1 MRYQDFKT
9 LHNSSAADLAIAVKQ
24 ELWAGW
30 LLYGDP
36 WITDSG
42 NHLQAV
48 ALPGRQVFLSGS
60 DFVIKADNPVS
71 TDQFQTVIFVRPV
84 PTPPQG
90 HWEVWQKGQRERSSL
105 KPTEYWLGKI
115 NDGLYQ
121 QLDYFPN

>member
-9 LHNSSAADLAIAVKQ
+9 LHASSAADLDAAVKQ
-24 ELWAGW
+24 EL
-30 LLYGDP
+30 GDP
-36 WITDSG
+36 WMTDSG

-48 ALPGRQVFLSGS
+48 VLPGRQVFLSGT
-60 DFVIKADNPVS
+60 DFVIEADNPVS

-84 PTPPQG
+84 STPAQG
-90 HWEVWQKGQRERSSL
+90 HWEVWQKGQRERTSL

-115 NDGLYQ
+115 NDGSYQ